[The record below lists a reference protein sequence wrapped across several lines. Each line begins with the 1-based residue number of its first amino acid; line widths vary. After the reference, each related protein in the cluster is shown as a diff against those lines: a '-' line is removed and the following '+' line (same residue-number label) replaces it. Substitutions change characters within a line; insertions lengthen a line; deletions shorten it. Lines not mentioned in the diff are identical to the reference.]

1 MTKKQTYALKMYQS
15 IDMYIKDSCFE
26 SRPKVYDIME
36 DFRSKISKI
45 EIIANEIE
53 NVTTE
58 IRKKLCQAGADI
70 EFLLAKNTKTLN
82 YGISPSVSLFY
93 SALFRKSKDQLV
105 ESLQKICKEAS
116 LKMDVLSRY
125 GITPAV
131 MEYVDLAIVDFWTG
145 CSINSSIRQ
154 KEKQLKALF
163 HEADL
168 LLKDLDKEAE
178 LYSKENSDFHVAYTV
193 KRMRILAYKS
203 IPNFSKYSA

>member
-15 IDMYIKDSCFE
+15 VEMYIKDSCFE

-45 EIIANEIE
+45 ETVAGELE
-53 NVTTE
+53 NVSLE
-58 IRKKLCQAGADI
+58 VRKKLCQAGADI

-93 SALFRKSKDQLV
+93 SALFIKSKDQLV

-116 LKMDVLSRY
+116 LKMDVLNSY
-125 GITPAV
+125 GITPAA
-131 MEYVDLAIVDFWTG
+131 MEYVNLIILDFWTG
-145 CSINSSIRQ
+145 CSINSTIRQ

-163 HEADL
+163 LEADL

-178 LYSKENSDFHVAYTV
+178 VYSKENPDFHIAYSA
-193 KRMRILAYKS
+193 KRIPIMTYKS
-203 IPNFSKYSA
+203 IPNF